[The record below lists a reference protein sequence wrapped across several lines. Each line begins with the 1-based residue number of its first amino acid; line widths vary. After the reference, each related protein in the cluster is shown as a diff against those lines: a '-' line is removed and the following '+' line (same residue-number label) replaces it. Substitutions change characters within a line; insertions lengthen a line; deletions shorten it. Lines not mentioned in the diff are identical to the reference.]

1 MRETKYDITSDDVE
15 KVAVSAGVS
24 EDMVR
29 KVMRGE
35 RSSRKI
41 ETALKAINIVR
52 RNANKKVASVI
63 EVLEKIEESVTI

>member
-52 RNANKKVASVI
+52 RKANKKVASVI